1 MWSRVLEEARK
12 AGPKKLA
19 ILAVLIVI
27 AVLLAYG
34 NHSSDNAASGRTLQR
49 VAPMPTLSHHIVAR
63 QP

>member
-1 MWSRVLEEARK
+1 MWGRLVQEARK
-12 AGPKKLA
+12 AGLKRLV

-34 NHSSDNAASGRTLQR
+34 NHTSDNAASGRTLPR
-49 VAPMPTLSHHIVAR
+49 VAPAPTHTHHIVAR